1 MKAVLIATDFLKD
14 IDNSFKIIEI
24 NTGIHIVAKNVSNYF
39 NLTEFD
45 EFLNTNNIDTI
56 EFIRPLWGASYIYDL
71 DEERYQYNPQ
81 LDSIFE
87 LLSNHYSG
95 TSITLNFHDTEKS
108 AITVPQI
115 EDGPNKLILRISYDA
130 TALIDDTYARDNWEL
145 LKLLYD
151 SDQASIP
158 ATYINDP
165 TIGFDTIGTNIRNNG
180 NFPNFII
187 KQRYPTIDYTAYPK
201 VLKIDTVEQLNVI
214 KNSLLSE
221 EYLQEYIFNPNDLTE
236 GKLKTYR
243 TITMVYGNNLDTFN
257 FMSPYEHTNATA
269 PSETVDYDVNGF
281 IQPWERPSFI
291 QKIGN
296 SNVKTTYHFDE
307 TSKIILNDNSV
318 VNINNISVGSNLKTL
333 NIDSLPLNE
342 ENHLEWSEDYSVL
355 LTSTTEAST
364 TIETI
369 NWIESSEWLIN
380 VTLEGGIKFVDV
392 GNSVFLSKRIDN
404 SEKVLFR
411 DFKNIN
417 IGDYFIVYDL
427 QTNSF
432 LEKLVENVEYS
443 YEKLKIYTVNVEPYD
458 AFLTTEDGNTNP
470 RYTILQHNFNNCAA
484 YCCFNEIGWWVE
496 QCATFGFGS
505 SGYCSDT
512 GSYQYCLSSAASGC
526 FQCQPGCGLECTGGG
541 KPIE

>member
-14 IDNSFKIIEI
+14 IDNSFKIIET

-39 NLTEFD
+39 NLIEFD
-45 EFLNTNNIDTI
+45 EFLSDNNINAI
-56 EFIRPLWGASYIYDL
+56 EFIRPIWGASNVYDL

-95 TSITLNFHDTEKS
+95 TSITLNFHNTEKS

-115 EDGPNKLILRISYDA
+115 EDEPNKLILRMSYDA

-145 LKLLYD
+145 LKLLHD
-151 SDQASIP
+151 GDQTSIP
-158 ATYINDP
+158 ATYISEP
-165 TIGFDTIGTNIRNNG
+165 VLGFDTIGTNIRDNG

-187 KQRYPTIDYTAYPK
+187 KQRYPTTDYTTYPK
-201 VLKIDTVEQLNVI
+201 VLKIDTVEQLNLV

-243 TITMVYGNNLDTFN
+243 TITMVYGSNLDTFN
-257 FMSPYEHTNATA
+257 FMSPYEHTNPTA

-291 QKIGN
+291 QKVGT
-296 SNVKTTYHFDE
+296 SNVKTTYHFDDA
-307 TSKIILNDNSV
+307 SRIILNDNSV
-318 VNINNISVGSNLKTL
+318 VGMDNVSVGTNLKTL
-333 NIDSLPLNE
+333 NIASLPLNE
-342 ENHLEWSEDYSVL
+342 ENHLEWIEDYLSLV
-355 LTSTTEAST
+355 TGTTEAST
-364 TIETI
+364 TIDNIE
-369 NWIESSEWLIN
+369 WIESSEWLIN
-380 VTLEGGIKFVDV
+380 ITLEGGIKFADV
-392 GNSVFLSKRIDN
+392 GNGVFLSKRTDD
-404 SEKVLFR
+404 SEKVQFR

-432 LEKLVENVEYS
+432 LQKLVENIEYS
-443 YEKLKIYTVNVEPYD
+443 YEKLKIYTVDVEPYD
-458 AFLTTEDGNTNP
+458 AFLTTEDGVINP
-470 RYTILQHNFNNCAA
+470 RYTILQHNFGSCAG
-484 YCCFNEIGWWVE
+484 YCCSNQIDPWVE
-496 QCATFGFGS
+496 QCPAYGFGT
-505 SGYCSDT
+505 SGAFCFETY
-512 GSYQYCLSSAASGC
+512 SYQYCLSYNPGGC
-526 FQCQPGCGLECTGGG
+526 TQCLPACGLDCAGAQ
-541 KPIE
+541 K